1 MKKNNNAAWGMLVT
15 LLGGILWGFSGTC
28 GQYIFQQEAASS
40 QWVTCVRMLGAGVV
54 LIALGLAKQGRSY
67 AGVWRDKKDAAGL
80 LLFAVLGLMF
90 SQYTYMTA
98 ISYSNSGTTTALQCT
113 GQVLVLIYSCI
124 LVRRWP
130 TRLESVGVVLAVG
143 GTFLLAT
150 HGKLGNLA
158 ISPPALAWGMASALS
173 LALYTL
179 LPVRLIKK
187 YGSTVVTGWGMLI
200 VGPAGAPDP
209 VGSADA
215 GGGGAAGHGRRIQ
228 PLSGGRCLPWRRKG
242 QHDRLRGAGGGHGDF
257 GRVASYPLYA
267 LRCAGRGRHSQHG
280 AAYCP
285 GERKK
290 AEAIIGLDEQR
301 PAAGMLLRIPAAG
314 LL

>member
-1 MKKNNNAAWGMLVT
+1 MKKQNNAARGMLVT
-15 LLGGILWGFSGTC
+15 LMGGILWGFSGTC

-54 LIALGLAKQGRSY
+54 LIALGLAKQGRNY
-67 AGVWRDKKDAAGL
+67 AAVWRDKKDAAGL

-158 ISPPALAWGMASALS
+158 ISPLALAWGMASALS

-187 YGSTVVTGWGMLI
+187 YGSTVITGWGMLI
-200 VGPAGAPDP
+200 GGVVLSAATRMWAQPVHLTPSVLLTLAVVVLLGTAGAYSLYLEGVACLGAVKASMIACSEP
-209 VGSADA
+209 VAAMVISAVWLHTRFTFCDVL
-215 GGGGAAGHGRRIQ
+215 GVAAI
-228 PLSGGRCLPWRRKG
+228 LSMVLLIARENGKKQG
-242 QHDRLRGAGGGHGDF
+242 Q
-257 GRVASYPLYA
+257 
-267 LRCAGRGRHSQHG
+267 
-280 AAYCP
+280 
-285 GERKK
+285 
-290 AEAIIGLDEQR
+290 
-301 PAAGMLLRIPAAG
+301 
-314 LL
+314 

>member
-67 AGVWRDKKDAAGL
+67 AAVWRDKKDAAGL

-158 ISPPALAWGMASALS
+158 ISPLALAWGMASALS

-200 VGPAGAPDP
+200 GGVVLYYLGIYGDCFTIHDFWQIRVPGWVGL
-209 VGSADA
+209 VL
-215 GGGGAAGHGRRIQ
+215 AAIVIVVLFVQNIGKAAAHG
-228 PLSGGRCLPWRRKG
+228 K
-242 QHDRLRGAGGGHGDF
+242 
-257 GRVASYPLYA
+257 
-267 LRCAGRGRHSQHG
+267 
-280 AAYCP
+280 
-285 GERKK
+285 
-290 AEAIIGLDEQR
+290 
-301 PAAGMLLRIPAAG
+301 LLRVEAASPHRIEPDCPYFPACGGCDFRHISYEEELDLKARRVQDG
-314 LL
+314 MQSRSEWW